1 MKWFAQQKPLDR
13 SLPRH
18 LPVGLT
24 QLSSI
29 DCSFNHQLRV
39 ASVQHVA
46 AVMFRL
52 IHVYHV
58 ARNNLDLRAHPC
70 CVPLSGPMTVGMIMY
85 AERGLLVTL
94 LRQLPSVEALVF
106 RLQSGFTA
114 SFWVKI
120 VVLVSLG
127 LPQIL
132 VGGVLYKWASGL
144 DWTTS
149 LFTVYGVLYR
159 IPGVAITREET
170 LTATVVLNVI
180 FMFGVFV
187 FAILLGMIAE
197 EIKLQIDRVRRGER
211 HLVLSD
217 HILVLGWNQGV
228 PALLRQ
234 VAAAHQDPYN
244 IFR

>member
-1 MKWFAQQKPLDR
+1 
-13 SLPRH
+13 
-18 LPVGLT
+18 
-24 QLSSI
+24 
-29 DCSFNHQLRV
+29 
-39 ASVQHVA
+39 
-46 AVMFRL
+46 
-52 IHVYHV
+52 
-58 ARNNLDLRAHPC
+58 
-70 CVPLSGPMTVGMIMY
+70 MTVGMIMH

-94 LRQLPSVEALVF
+94 LRQLPSVEGLVF